1 MNRKKSW
8 TDITKKGKI
17 VIYDRKKEKLKNHKK
32 IKIFYNYSDQMSLK
46 IMINFIKKPFSQL
59 NEKFHSLGEKPFI
72 WIHIKNT
79 ARRKNLGLQF

>member
-46 IMINFIKKPFSQL
+46 IMINFIKKTFSQL
-59 NEKFHSLGEKPFI
+59 NEKFHGLREKTIYLDPYQ
-72 WIHIKNT
+72 KYS
-79 ARRKNLGLQF
+79 APKDS